1 MGFRNG
7 NHNLAS
13 RSFNFSIFQFWTA
26 LNLKNPLKGK
36 TGILSGIRLNT
47 GFLDNEQAHPKRITI
62 PIPPLHSFFNLLI
75 AIHNL

>member
-13 RSFNFSIFQFWTA
+13 RSFNFSVLDSVKLQKKI
-26 LNLKNPLKGK
+26 PLKGK
-36 TGILSGIRLNT
+36 TGISRGIRLNT

-62 PIPPLHSFFNLLI
+62 PIPPIHSFFNLLI